1 MCDGKLKTY
10 GKLVSK
16 CPRFE
21 SEILLSQKS
30 IAVCQGKVNENVLTE
45 YWNSFLLKNLTGF

>member
-45 YWNSFLLKNLTGF
+45 Y